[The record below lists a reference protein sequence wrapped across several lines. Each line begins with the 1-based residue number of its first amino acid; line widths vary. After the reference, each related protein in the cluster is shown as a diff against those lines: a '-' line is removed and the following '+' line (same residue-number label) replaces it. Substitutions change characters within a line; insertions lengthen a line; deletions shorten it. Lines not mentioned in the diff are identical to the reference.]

1 MTQLQNADGDVDRL
15 RRAVAGAAH
24 DLNNLLVV
32 AMGCAELALDD
43 QSLSPGSRRL
53 VQQIVHAVDR
63 ARALSER
70 ALRTGGAPAP
80 PPIVD
85 VAAWLAES
93 ADLLERLVGEGVHL
107 QVQAGAAPLRV
118 SGDPSQIEQAIFNLA
133 LNARDAMPDGGTL
146 TIAAAEDAEAACPEA
161 AAADDGSAR
170 RVRMT
175 VSDTGSGI
183 EPAMLQHMFEPYV
196 TTKAAGKGSGLG
208 LAVVRTVVDQLG
220 GTVDV
225 VTAPG
230 EGTTFAIT
238 LPLAESAEPARS
250 A

>member
-15 RRAVAGAAH
+15 RRVVAGAAH

-43 QSLSPGSRRL
+43 QSLSPSSRRL

-70 ALRTGGAPAP
+70 ALRTGGSPAP
-80 PPIVD
+80 VPIVD
-85 VAAWLAES
+85 VAAWLTES
-93 ADLLERLVGEGVHL
+93 ADLLERLVGDGVRL
-107 QVQAGAAPLRV
+107 QVQTGETPLRV
-118 SGDPSQIEQAIFNLA
+118 SGDASQIEQVIFNLA
-133 LNARDAMPDGGTL
+133 LNARDAMPGGGTL
-146 TIAAAEDAEAACPEA
+146 TIAAAEDADAAGRA
-161 AAADDGSAR
+161 ATADDRAAR

-183 EPAMLQHMFEPYV
+183 EPALLQHMFEPYV

-220 GTVDV
+220 GSVDV

-238 LPLAESAEPARS
+238 LPLAAPDPARS
-250 A
+250 S

>member
-1 MTQLQNADGDVDRL
+1 MTQPQNADGDVDRL
-15 RRAVAGAAH
+15 RRVVAGAAH

-43 QSLSPGSRRL
+43 QSLSPGSRHL
-53 VQQIVHAVDR
+53 VQQIVRAVDR

-70 ALRTGGAPAP
+70 ALRTGGPAPA

-85 VAAWLAES
+85 VAAWLTQS
-93 ADLLERLVGEGVHL
+93 ADLLERLVGDTVRL
-107 QVQAGAAPLRV
+107 QVQAAETPLRV
-118 SGDPSQIEQAIFNLA
+118 SGDASQIEQVIFNLA
-133 LNARDAMPDGGTL
+133 LNARDAMPEGGTL
-146 TIAAAEDAEAACPEA
+146 TIAAAADAEGPVAPADDA
-161 AAADDGSAR
+161 AAG

-183 EPAMLQHMFEPYV
+183 EPALLQHMFEPYV

-238 LPLAESAEPARS
+238 LPLAASPEPARS
-250 A
+250 S

>member
-1 MTQLQNADGDVDRL
+1 MTQPQNADGDVDRL

-43 QSLSPGSRRL
+43 QSLSPASRRL
-53 VQQIVHAVDR
+53 VQQIVHAVER

-70 ALRTGGAPAP
+70 ALRTGGATAP
-80 PPIVD
+80 PSIID
-85 VAAWLAES
+85 VSAWLTQS
-93 ADLLERLVGEGVHL
+93 ADLLERLVGDSVHL
-107 QVQAGAAPLRV
+107 QVQAGEQPLRV
-118 SGDPSQIEQAIFNLA
+118 SGEASQIEQVIFNLA
-133 LNARDAMPDGGTL
+133 LNARDAMPEGGTL
-146 TIAAAEDAEAACPEA
+146 TIVAAADAEAPAPAEEA
-161 AAADDGSAR
+161 AAR

-196 TTKAAGKGSGLG
+196 TTKATGKGSGLG

-238 LPLAESAEPARS
+238 LPLASTPAPARS
-250 A
+250 T

>member
-1 MTQLQNADGDVDRL
+1 MTELQNADGDVDRL

-43 QSLSPGSRRL
+43 QSLSPASRRL
-53 VQQIVHAVDR
+53 VQQIVHAVER

-70 ALRTGGAPAP
+70 ALRSSGPPAAP
-80 PPIVD
+80 PVVD
-85 VAAWLAES
+85 VAAWLTGS
-93 ADLLERLVGEGVHL
+93 ADLLERLVGDGVRL
-107 QVQAGAAPLRV
+107 RVLAGERPLRV
-118 SGDPSQIEQAIFNLA
+118 SGDASQIEQVIFNLA
-133 LNARDAMPDGGTL
+133 LNARDAMPEGGTL
-146 TIAAAEDAEAACPEA
+146 TIAAELDPPEA
-161 AAADDGSAR
+161 AGATAAQ
-170 RVRMT
+170 RVRVT

-238 LPLAESAEPARS
+238 LPLAACPGPARS